1 MKAARAR
8 KSLLPMATYFRAS
21 YEVAYLTKCVQKYG
35 LSNIAKKDSRKR
47 LRKAK
52 RPLKA
57 MQGQTPQSCCE
68 IKMLIRNRG
77 KVEKIARARAQ
88 ELR

>member
-8 KSLLPMATYFRAS
+8 KSLLPMETYFRAS
-21 YEVAYLTKCVQKYG
+21 YVVAYLTKCVQKYG
-35 LSNIAKKDSRKR
+35 LSNIAKKDSQKR

-57 MQGQTPQSCCE
+57 MQGQTPQSSVKSNC
-68 IKMLIRNRG
+68 
-77 KVEKIARARAQ
+77 
-88 ELR
+88 

>member
-8 KSLLPMATYFRAS
+8 KSLLPMETYFRAS
-21 YEVAYLTKCVQKYG
+21 YVVAYLTKCVQKYG

-52 RPLKA
+52 KA
-57 MQGQTPQSCCE
+57 VKGHARSNTSKFCE
-68 IKMLIRNRG
+68 IQLLIRIRG
-77 KVEKIARARAQ
+77 KVESCWNVKMAI
-88 ELR
+88 